1 MLLLELSHNPDL
13 AKLLDE
19 GFILEVCGP
28 HLLVHEIPYVNSQK
42 EIKMGTIV
50 TVLSFINPTLIGKP
64 IDHTVH
70 FSGETP
76 CDENGVQ
83 LSSIINTNGIPII
96 TPNFE
101 AHYFFSYKPNCGF
114 YENYYEKIT
123 AYALYLSSFAK
134 ILNPFVS
141 EKSKKTKMLLSGSDV
156 FKYPD
161 TNSARAKIDYEN
173 CKFHNLKIGI
183 IGVGGTG
190 SYILDLVSKTQVK
203 EIHIF
208 DDDNLQLHNTFR
220 TPGTLPDELIMEMI
234 DLKKVNY
241 LYSVYSR
248 MHLGIKAHPYKIV
261 LENIV
266 ELKELDY
273 VFICIDNNE
282 VRFMIVNE
290 LEIMDVA
297 FTDVGLG
304 VVKNENGLLGT
315 IRVTS
320 ACKENYD
327 HLKDV
332 IGNKELE
339 EDEYNTNIQIADLNC
354 LNAALAVVK
363 WKRYVGFYVDL
374 KMENHTLYHI
384 ETNRIINDNPKT

>member
-1 MLLLELSHNPDL
+1 MQLQELSHNPDL

-64 IDHTVH
+64 FDHTVH

-83 LSSIINTNGIPII
+83 LSSIINTNGCPII
-96 TPNFE
+96 TSDFE
-101 AHYFFSYKPNCGF
+101 ALNFFSYKPICGY
-114 YENYYEKIT
+114 YENYFEKIS
-123 AYALYLSSFAK
+123 AYAHYLSSFAK
-134 ILNPFVS
+134 IINPLMS
-141 EKSKKTKMLLSGSDV
+141 EKPGKTKMLLSGSDV

-161 TNSARAKIDYEN
+161 TNSARANIDYEN

-183 IGVGGTG
+183 VGVGGTG

-208 DDDNLQLHNTFR
+208 DDDDFQLHNTFR
-220 TPGTLPDELIMEMI
+220 TPGTMLDEIILEMKE
-234 DLKKVNY
+234 LKKVDY

-248 MHLGIKAHPYKIV
+248 MHLGIKVHPYRIV

-273 VFICIDNNE
+273 VFICVDKNE
-282 VRFMIVNE
+282 IRFMIVSE
-290 LEIMDVA
+290 LAKMDVA
-297 FTDVGLG
+297 FSDVGLG

-320 ACKENYD
+320 ASQNNYG
-327 HLKDV
+327 HLHDV
-332 IGNKELE
+332 IGIKELD

-354 LNAALAVVK
+354 LNAALAVIK
-363 WKRYVGFYVDL
+363 WKRFVGFYVDL
-374 KMENHTLYHI
+374 KGENHTLYHI
-384 ETNRIINDNPKT
+384 ETNKIINDNPTT